1 MTISG
6 TLYNFATVFGG
17 AIYGEVISGESW
29 FAGGGG
35 GGVNMVTIAIG
46 GSGGGGDGG
55 KVNVPAT
62 N

>member
-17 AIYGEVISGESW
+17 ATYGEVISGESW

-35 GGVNMVTIAIG
+35 GGVNQSSALWYWWIWWRWYWW
-46 GSGGGGDGG
+46 
-55 KVNVPAT
+55 
-62 N
+62 